1 MTNDKDFI
9 TTERDKLLNSLLYF
23 TQVFFKLRTG
33 RDYVVSNPVGRESHH
48 IAICRVLVK
57 VFKGETKKLLIS
69 VPPRYGK
76 SELIIHFI
84 AWTMAWFP
92 NSQYIYA
99 CCTQTLAQ
107 HQAAFVRD
115 IINMSEYKELFG
127 IKLNTDTTAKN
138 DFSTNKKGTVYA
150 VGAGG
155 TIVGRGC
162 GLYNADVFGGVLI
175 IDDAHKPEESTSDTI
190 RTGIIDWYF
199 NSAQCRR
206 NDAENTPVIII
217 GHITHEEDLI
227 GHLSKNP
234 EWEYIRL
241 PALDEAN
248 NALDPSKHTTEQ
260 LLKMKD
266 ERPYEFA
273 SLYQQDP
280 IPAGGA
286 VFKAA
291 WFPVLDIEPNILAS
305 FITVDTA
312 ETDKTYNDATAFSLW
327 GVYKIHI
334 KELETDTYALHWM
347 DCEEI
352 WIESM
357 DLEDAFIQFYMRAMR
372 HDIKPSC
379 IAIEKKSTGVTL
391 VSSLSKMQGV
401 QILPM
406 ERSYSRWKDLGPSSK
421 PARFLACQPYIARS
435 QISLPAY
442 AKHTKMCIEHC
453 AKITLN
459 DSHRYDDIADTMA
472 DAIKLALIDE
482 TIISLYVNNNSSKQN
497 VIVRNVLQ
505 DFNEL
510 KKLRADRW
518 K

>member
-1 MTNDKDFI
+1 MMTNDTDYINK
-9 TTERDKLLNSLLYF
+9 ERDKLLNSLLYF

-33 RDYVVSNPVGRESHH
+33 RDYVVSKPTSRESHH
-48 IAICRVLVK
+48 ITICKALVK

-107 HQAAFVRD
+107 HQAALVRD
-115 IINMSEYKELFG
+115 IINMSEYKELFD

-162 GLYNADVFGGVLI
+162 GLYQAEVFGGALI

-217 GHITHEEDLI
+217 GHVTHEEDLI
-227 GHLSKNP
+227 GHLSENP
-234 EWEYIRL
+234 EWEYVRL
-241 PALDEAN
+241 PALDDAL
-248 NALDPSKHTTEQ
+248 NALDPTKHTTEQ
-260 LLKMKD
+260 LLQMKE

-286 VFKAA
+286 VFKTE
-291 WFPVLDIEPNILAS
+291 WFKSLDIEPEILTT

-312 ETDKTYNDATAFSLW
+312 ETDKTYNDATVFSLW

-334 KELETDTYALHWM
+334 GELETDAYGLHWM
-347 DCEEI
+347 DCTEI
-352 WIESM
+352 WIEPK
-357 DLEDAFIQFYMRAMR
+357 DLKNELLQFYMRAMM
-372 HDIKPSC
+372 HPVKPSG

-391 VSSLSKMQGV
+391 LSIVEGMQGV
-401 QILPM
+401 EIIPL

-421 PARFLACQPYIARS
+421 PGRFLACQPYVARS

-459 DSHRYDDIADTMA
+459 DSHRRDDIADTMA

-482 TIISLYVNNNSSKQN
+482 TIISLYISNKTDNSDVGKK
-497 VIVRNVLQ
+497 IVSN
-505 DFNEL
+505 FNEL
-510 KKLRADRW
+510 QQLRNSRW